1 MNLEGAWEAEESRTG
16 TGTVKGGGPALPQ
29 DPVTAPRPGTMETPA
44 GAKPCQHTGHTHTHA
59 FMTYSN
65 NVGHS
70 SQILTH
76 SIIHPKSYGHSHTD
90 RKTSC
95 CIALTLGPFPKF

>member
-44 GAKPCQHTGHTHTHA
+44 GAKPCQHTGHTHA
-59 FMTYSN
+59 
-65 NVGHS
+65 HS
-70 SQILTH
+70 WPTVTMRAIRLRF
-76 SIIHPKSYGHSHTD
+76 SHTQLFIQ
-90 RKTSC
+90 RVMAAHTQTGRPAV
-95 CIALTLGPFPKF
+95 ALH